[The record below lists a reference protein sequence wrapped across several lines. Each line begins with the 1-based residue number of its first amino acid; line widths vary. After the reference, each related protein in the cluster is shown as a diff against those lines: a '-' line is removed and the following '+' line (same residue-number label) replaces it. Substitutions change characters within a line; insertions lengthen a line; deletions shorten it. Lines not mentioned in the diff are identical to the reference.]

1 MDDRVRVA
9 TFEAAPTSA
18 AEARSFVADVLR
30 DFGLTAL
37 VADAV
42 LVVSELA
49 TNAVRHAHTAFSVTV
64 DCRAGG
70 GALLSLRDGSPHHP
84 IPVTAGQLDEAGRGL
99 ALVQLLSN
107 DWGVST
113 QPDGGKSVWVRLG
126 TDPGRMVGERGG

>member
-9 TFEAAPTSA
+9 TCEAAPTSA

-30 DFGLTAL
+30 DFGLTSL

-49 TNAVRHAHTAFSVTV
+49 TNAVRHAQTVFSVTV
-64 DCRAGG
+64 DCRTG
-70 GALLSLRDGSPHHP
+70 GALLTLRDGSPHHP
-84 IPVTAGQLDEAGRGL
+84 LPVTAGQLDEAGRGL

-113 QPDGGKSVWVRLG
+113 QPDGGKLVWAHLG
-126 TDPGRMVGERGG
+126 TAVP

>member
-49 TNAVRHAHTAFSVTV
+49 TNAVRHAQTAFSVTV
-64 DCRAGG
+64 DCRTG
-70 GALLSLRDGSPHHP
+70 GALLTLRDGSPHHP
-84 IPVTAGQLDEAGRGL
+84 LPVTAGQLDEAGRGL

-113 QPDGGKSVWVRLG
+113 QPDGGKLVWAHLG
-126 TDPGRMVGERGG
+126 TAVP